1 MVAIDAGLKIP
12 AIVVLVNVIVWATM
26 ASIVSK
32 AETWCHD
39 NYHEKA
45 YMAFV
50 EYYAIHLRD
59 THSISER

>member
-45 YMAFV
+45 YCSV
-50 EYYAIHLRD
+50 V
-59 THSISER
+59 